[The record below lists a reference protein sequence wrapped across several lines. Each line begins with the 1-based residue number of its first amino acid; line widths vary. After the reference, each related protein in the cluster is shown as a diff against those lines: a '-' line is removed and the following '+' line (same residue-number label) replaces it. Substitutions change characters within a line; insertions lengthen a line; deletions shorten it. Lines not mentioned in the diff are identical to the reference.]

1 MRFFFKSLDISKI
14 ARHHFQRSFEKS
26 KFLEGGYHAHCAT
39 FNLTHRWITFLW
51 QALPAKLRPT
61 LLELL
66 IGAMICGSGHLTDA
80 LLEHLLQGYRARFL
94 FLARLG
100 KTVDLVAVKN
110 PHAENRR
117 LGH

>member
-1 MRFFFKSLDISKI
+1 M
-14 ARHHFQRSFEKS
+14 
-26 KFLEGGYHAHCAT
+26 
-39 FNLTHRWITFLW
+39 LTAQPFILLTRWITFLW

-66 IGAMICGSGHLTDA
+66 IGAMICSSGHLTDA

-94 FLARLG
+94 SLARLG

-110 PHAENRR
+110 PHAENRG